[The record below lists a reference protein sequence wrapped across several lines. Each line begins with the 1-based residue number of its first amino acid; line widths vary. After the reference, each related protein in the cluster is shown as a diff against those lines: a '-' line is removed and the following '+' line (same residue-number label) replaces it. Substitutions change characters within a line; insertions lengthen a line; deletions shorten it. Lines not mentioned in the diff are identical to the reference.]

1 MALLALIAGLILSAT
16 AAYYSII
23 GLIAIFPG
31 AILPITLMGASLEF
45 AKLVAASWLYRNW
58 EIAPKVI
65 KGYFIFAIV
74 ILMLI
79 TSLGT
84 FGYLSKVHI
93 ESSIQMSDNTIEIA
107 RIESQIESEQR
118 QLDNAQR
125 TIESLDSM
133 ISMNFNASQSNSIR
147 RSQREE
153 RDQLNAII
161 KESSTNIVELKTQ
174 LVPLQKET
182 ATIEAKVGPLKYIAE
197 LIYGKEN
204 ASAYFDSAVRFVII
218 LIVLVFDPLA
228 VLLLIA
234 ANISYL
240 HGKNKQV
247 EQKQKVNQAPEAPKP
262 KKKRYIIERVENVKG
277 KGSKKSVKKVAK
289 VNDVGYNNNVKEGI
303 YNFMMRDDFG
313 IKTTDKVEHEP
324 TTRKDKEK
332 HND

>member
-1 MALLALIAGLILSAT
+1 MALLALLAGLILSGT

-31 AILPITLMGASLEF
+31 AVIPISLMGASLEF

-58 EIAPKVI
+58 DIAPKVI
-65 KGYFIFAIV
+65 KGYFIFAII
-74 ILMLI
+74 ILMVI

-93 ESSIQMSDNTIEIA
+93 ESSLQVTDNTTEIA
-107 RIESQIESEQR
+107 RLESQIQSEQR

-133 ISMNFNASQSNSIR
+133 ISMNFNAAETNRIR
-147 RSQREE
+147 NSQREE
-153 RDQLNAII
+153 RTNLNNAIR
-161 KESSTNIVELKTQ
+161 ESSDRITELKTE
-174 LVPLQKET
+174 LAPLQKEL
-182 ATIEAKVGPLKYIAE
+182 IDVQAKVGPLKYIAE
-197 LIYGKEN
+197 LIYGKEK
-204 ASAYFDSAVRFVII
+204 AVDYFDSAVRFVII

-234 ANISYL
+234 ANISYI
-240 HGKNKQV
+240 HNKNKPKEEIVQEEVSEKV
-247 EQKQKVNQAPEAPKP
+247 EKP
-262 KKKRYIIERVENVKG
+262 KKRKYIIEKVDTVKA
-277 KGSKKSVKKVAK
+277 KSKKKPRKKVAQ
-289 VNDVGYNNNVKEGI
+289 VQDIGYNKNTKEGI

-313 IKTTDKVEHEP
+313 IKLTDKVDDNESIRE
-324 TTRKDKEK
+324 TKKK

>member
-1 MALLALIAGLILSAT
+1 MALLALLAGLILSGT

-31 AILPITLMGASLEF
+31 AVIPISLMGASLEF

-58 EIAPKVI
+58 DIAPKVI
-65 KGYFIFAIV
+65 KGYFIFAII
-74 ILMLI
+74 ILMVI

-93 ESSIQMSDNTIEIA
+93 ESSLQVTDNTTEIA
-107 RIESQIESEQR
+107 RLESQIQSEQR

-133 ISMNFNASQSNSIR
+133 ISMNFNAVETNRIR
-147 RSQREE
+147 NSQREE
-153 RDQLNAII
+153 RTNLNNAIR
-161 KESSTNIVELKTQ
+161 ESSDRITELKTE
-174 LVPLQKET
+174 LAPLQKGL
-182 ATIEAKVGPLKYIAE
+182 IDVQAKVGPLKYIAE
-197 LIYGKEN
+197 LIYGKEK
-204 ASAYFDSAVRFVII
+204 AVDYFDSAVRFVII

-234 ANISYL
+234 ANISYI
-240 HGKNKQV
+240 HNKNKPKEEIVQEEVSEKV
-247 EQKQKVNQAPEAPKP
+247 EKP
-262 KKKRYIIERVENVKG
+262 KKRKYIIEKVDTVKA
-277 KGSKKSVKKVAK
+277 KSKKKPRKKVAQ
-289 VNDVGYNNNVKEGI
+289 VQDIGYNKNTKEGI

-313 IKTTDKVEHEP
+313 IKLTDKVDDNESIRE
-324 TTRKDKEK
+324 TKKK